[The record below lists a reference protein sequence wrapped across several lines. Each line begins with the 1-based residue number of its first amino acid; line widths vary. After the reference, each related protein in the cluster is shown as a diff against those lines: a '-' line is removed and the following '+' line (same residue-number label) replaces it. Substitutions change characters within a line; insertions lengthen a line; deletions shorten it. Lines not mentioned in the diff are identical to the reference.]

1 MKKILLL
8 IMLYLVPLSV
18 KASVVVMDMDSNR
31 VLYGVNEKEEMLIAS
46 TTKIMTSLVVINNAD
61 INEVITIDQSVLR
74 SFGSGIYVEVGEKI
88 SIKDLL
94 YGLML
99 RSGNDA
105 AIALSEHV
113 GGSETGFA
121 KLMNEMAASL
131 GMSHT
136 HFINAS
142 GLENEKGEGNTS
154 TAEDMAILMSYAMKN
169 DIFREI
175 TSTKHYM
182 VKTNFKTYDWYNKN
196 KLLTSYKYTTGGK
209 TGYTEKAYR
218 TLVTSASKDNKNL
231 TVVTLNQ
238 RDDFAIHQSLY
249 EEYFD
254 KYKLVKILDKD
265 KFMKDEK
272 GYIEKDINML
282 LTDDEIK
289 RIKIEVKKIDD
300 STNRLGYVTVSLDD
314 EVYFKENVYKI
325 DENSKD
331 NTKQTLWDKIKSFFK
346 NIFS

>member
-8 IMLYLVPLSV
+8 MMLIFMPLSV
-18 KASVVVMDMDSNR
+18 HASIVVMDMDSNR
-31 VLYGVNEKEEMLIAS
+31 VLYGVNENEKMLIAS
-46 TTKIMTSLVVINNAD
+46 TTKIMTALVVLNNANID
-61 INEVITIDQSVLR
+61 EVITINQNVLR

-113 GGSETGFA
+113 GGSESGFA
-121 KLMNEMAASL
+121 LLMNEMAESI
-131 GMSHT
+131 GMHHT

-154 TAEDMAILMSYAMKN
+154 TAYDMALLMSYAMKN
-169 DIFREI
+169 QTFRKI
-175 TSTKHYM
+175 TSTKHHII
-182 VKTNFKTYDWYNKN
+182 KTNYKTYDWYNKN
-196 KLLTSYKYTTGGK
+196 KLLTNYKYTTGGK

-218 TLVTSASKDNKNL
+218 TLVTSATKDNKNL
-231 TVVTLNQ
+231 VIVTLNQ

-249 EEYFD
+249 EEYFN
-254 KYKLVKILDKD
+254 KYKLVKVIDKN
-265 KFMKDEK
+265 KFMKEEK
-272 GYIEKDINML
+272 GYVERDINML
-282 LTDDEIK
+282 LTDAEIK
-289 RIKIEVKKIDD
+289 KVQIEVQKVDD
-300 STNRLGYVTVSLDD
+300 LTNRLGYVTISLDD
-314 EVYFKENVYKI
+314 EVYIKENVYKMS
-325 DENSKD
+325 EKVQVKLSF
-331 NTKQTLWDKIKSFFK
+331 WDKVKQFFK

>member
-1 MKKILLL
+1 
-8 IMLYLVPLSV
+8 MLYLVPLSV

-113 GGSETGFA
+113 GGSEAGFA

-289 RIKIEVKKIDD
+289 KIKIEVKKIED

>member
-1 MKKILLL
+1 
-8 IMLYLVPLSV
+8 MLYLVPLSV

>member
-1 MKKILLL
+1 
-8 IMLYLVPLSV
+8 MLYLIPFSV
-18 KASVVVMDMDSNR
+18 EASVVVMDMDSHR
-31 VLYGVNEKEEMLIAS
+31 VLYGVNENEEMLIAS
-46 TTKIMTSLVVINNAD
+46 TTKIMTALVVINNTD
-61 INEVITIDQSVLR
+61 IDEIITIDQSVLR

-113 GGSETGFA
+113 GGSESGFA
-121 KLMNEMAASL
+121 KLMNELAESL
-131 GMSHT
+131 GMYHT

-154 TAEDMAILMSYAMKN
+154 TATDMALLMSYAMKN

-175 TSTKHYM
+175 TATKHYM
-182 VKTNFKTYDWYNKN
+182 AKTNYKTYDWYNKN
-196 KLLTSYKYTTGGK
+196 KLLTNYKYTTGGK

-249 EEYFD
+249 EEYFK
-254 KYKLVKILDKD
+254 KYKLVKVIDKKD
-265 KFMKDEK
+265 FMKEEK
-272 GYIEKDINML
+272 GYIENDINML

-289 RIKIEVKKIDD
+289 RIKIEVNKIDD
-300 STNRLGYVTVSLDD
+300 STNRIGYVTVSLDD
-314 EVYFKENVYKI
+314 EEYFKENIYKI
-325 DENSKD
+325 TEENKTP
-331 NTKQTLWDKIKSFFK
+331 TKLSLWDKIKNFFK
-346 NIFS
+346 NIFN

>member
-1 MKKILLL
+1 
-8 IMLYLVPLSV
+8 MLYLVPLSV

-113 GGSETGFA
+113 GGSEAGFA

>member
-1 MKKILLL
+1 
-8 IMLYLVPLSV
+8 MLYLVPLSV

-121 KLMNEMAASL
+121 KLMNEMASSL

-136 HFINAS
+136 YFINAS

-265 KFMKDEK
+265 KFMKDDK

-300 STNRLGYVTVSLDD
+300 STNRLGYVTISLDD

-325 DENSKD
+325 DEISKD

>member
-1 MKKILLL
+1 
-8 IMLYLVPLSV
+8 MLYLVPFSV
-18 KASVVVMDMDSNR
+18 KASIVVMDMDSNR
-31 VLYGVNEKEEMLIAS
+31 VLYGVSKNEEMLIAS
-46 TTKIMTSLVVINNAD
+46 TTKIMTALVVINNTD

-74 SFGSGIYVEVGEKI
+74 SFGSGIYVEVGERI

-113 GGSETGFA
+113 GASEEGFA
-121 KLMNEMAASL
+121 KLMNEMASSI
-131 GMSHT
+131 GMYHT

-154 TAEDMAILMSYAMKN
+154 TAEDMALLMSYAMKN
-169 DIFREI
+169 EIFKEI

-182 VKTNFKTYDWYNKN
+182 AKTNYKTYDWYNKN
-196 KLLTSYKYTTGGK
+196 KLLTNYKYTTGGK

-249 EEYFD
+249 EEYFA
-254 KYKLVKILDKD
+254 KYKLVKILDKN
-265 KFMKDEK
+265 KFMIEEN

-314 EVYFKENVYKI
+314 EIYFKENIYKVTEEEKK
-325 DENSKD
+325 ENKLSF
-331 NTKQTLWDKIKSFFK
+331 WEKIKNFFK
-346 NIFS
+346 NIFN

>member
-1 MKKILLL
+1 
-8 IMLYLVPLSV
+8 MLYLVPLSV

-113 GGSETGFA
+113 GGSEAGFA

-289 RIKIEVKKIDD
+289 KIKIEVKKIED

-325 DENSKD
+325 DEISKD
-331 NTKQTLWDKIKSFFK
+331 NIKQTLWDKIKSFFK